1 PGGGGGEGSG
11 RQRPR
16 VGRSRGGRS
25 SSPQSGRAHRR
36 RPRLGHL
43 PVGSGSAGS
52 RSGRRAVSPASP
64 GRSLMELALIVNDER
79 YTVDVPV
86 GTTLLSVLRDDLRF
100 TGTKEACVEGECGAC
115 TVLVDGQPIDA
126 C

>member
-1 PGGGGGEGSG
+1 
-11 RQRPR
+11 
-16 VGRSRGGRS
+16 
-25 SSPQSGRAHRR
+25 
-36 RPRLGHL
+36 
-43 PVGSGSAGS
+43 AGS

-126 C
+126 CIYFAHAAQGRPVTTVEGLAAADGTLSELQR